1 MKRYFGIEILRFFT
15 SIAVLIYHYRLFFLP
30 YNHSSNI
37 DFFNNISLLPYSNF
51 LSIFYEFGIYG
62 VHLFYTISG
71 FVFAHIYLST
81 KKNVTAKDFF
91 VNRFARLYPL
101 HFATLILVTLMQYF
115 SLFTLDTFQ
124 VEKINDFYHF
134 MLHIFF
140 ISSWGFESGHSF
152 NSPIWSV
159 SVEIAIYII
168 FFIFLFVLKKFKL
181 TFVILLAIFLLVF
194 EKLNIM
200 SNLFVECAR
209 LFFSGV
215 LIYYICKIDKYN
227 KLTIFVSLALILV
240 SFIGNYKTYLF
251 CPAILMFF
259 VLIDNFIDNKAVQK
273 IFTKL
278 GSLTYA
284 IYLLHFP
291 IIILVLII
299 FELFDLNNKLF
310 LTNYFLIT
318 LFSIVIISANYCFN
332 FFEKPLN
339 IKIRSKLNR

>member
-1 MKRYFGIEILRFFT
+1 MKKYFGIEILRFFT

-37 DFFNNISLLPYSNF
+37 DFFNNISILPYSNV
-51 LSIFYEFGIYG
+51 LSVFYEFGIYG

-71 FVFAHIYLST
+71 FVFAHIYLSI
-81 KKNVTAKDFF
+81 KKNVSSKEFF
-91 VNRFARLYPL
+91 INRFARLYPL

-115 SLFTLDTFQ
+115 SLFALDTFQ
-124 VEKINDFYHF
+124 VEKINDVYHF
-134 MLHIFF
+134 ILHIFF

-168 FFIFLFVLKKFKL
+168 FFLFIFVLKKYKL
-181 TFVILLAIFLLVF
+181 TLVILLSIFLLAF
-194 EKLNIM
+194 DKLSIM
-200 SNLFVECAR
+200 SNLFLECAR

-227 KLTIFVSLALILV
+227 KILIFVSLALIIV

-259 VLIDNFIDNKAVQK
+259 VLIDNFIENRTVQK
-273 IFTKL
+273 MFTKL

-284 IYLLHFP
+284 VYLLHFP
-291 IIILVLII
+291 IIILILII
-299 FELFDLNNKLF
+299 FELFDFNNKIF
-310 LTNYFLIT
+310 LTNYFLIMF
-318 LFSIVIISANYCFN
+318 FSAVIISASYCFN
-332 FFEKPLN
+332 YYEKPLN
-339 IKIRSKLNR
+339 KRIRSKLNR